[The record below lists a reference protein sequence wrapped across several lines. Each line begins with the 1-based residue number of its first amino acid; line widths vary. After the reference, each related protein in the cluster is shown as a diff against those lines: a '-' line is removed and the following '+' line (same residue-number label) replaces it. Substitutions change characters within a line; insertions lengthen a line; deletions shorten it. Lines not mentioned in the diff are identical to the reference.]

1 MGSSNANLRPVK
13 FCGESCDN
21 DWRQCGHQ
29 YQQQR
34 PEATLGECLRLA
46 SELHSQPGRDADTSH
61 SRTNC
66 IWCGLALVLLS
77 RHGFHPL
84 SRAAMGQSRCNQIP
98 TFRGGSTLVD
108 KQGIILFEV
117 SGWSNA
123 TGHATL
129 FNGRTCYDQCYFNE
143 PGANYRTDRAHF
155 WSLP

>member
-1 MGSSNANLRPVK
+1 MRIYAPSNSAEKVAITIGGNVAININSRDPKLRWVNT
-13 FCGESCDN
+13 C
-21 DWRQCGHQ
+21 
-29 YQQQR
+29 
-34 PEATLGECLRLA
+34 ALRL
-46 SELHSQPGRDADTSH
+46 SYILSQAGMPIPHIPGQTVSGADK
-61 SRTNC
+61 R
-66 IWCGLALVLLS
+66 WY
-77 RHGFHPL
+77 F
-84 SRAAMGQSRCNQIP
+84 
-98 TFRGGSTLVD
+98 FRVTDFIRFLEQRWGKADVIKFPPSGGGSTLVD